1 MRTSEQQIHLKV
13 SIYGINVLITTT
25 HKNIINY
32 IDSNLFS
39 FRANNDVDEYDLII
53 DITPIANPYKKFS
66 ETQGMPY
73 YGSELYLKDNKVI
86 HRTNTIYI
94 NAEVSGETLNVYVK
108 KRLKWRQFLRKIVR
122 VKSNDNA
129 LQELYRLGVEY
140 PILAI
145 LNNKNS
151 LSAIHASGVI
161 NADNDAILFF
171 GLNGAGKSTLLEDMI
186 KRGYQ
191 AIGENF
197 VLLKEGKAYSFPGVK
212 KLSKIPDYEKHKI
225 VGRAYGKFLVK
236 EDYSIHLGGYP
247 VKRVNVVSRTDG
259 ETRIIRIDKQKA
271 LWFLNTMGDYLKE
284 YENYH
289 YTAFIGSDKAS
300 VTNRNYDKLTD
311 EASFYIVEKNIKDR
325 VDDSELL

>member
-1 MRTSEQQIHLKV
+1 MRISEKHIHLKV
-13 SIYGINVLITTT
+13 SIYGVNVLITSAC
-25 HKNIINY
+25 KNIISY
-32 IDSNLFS
+32 IDNNLSS
-39 FRANNDVDEYDLII
+39 FRADNKVEEYDLVI
-53 DITPIANPYKKFS
+53 DIAPIATPYARF
-66 ETQGMPY
+66 QDIQDIPY
-73 YGSELYLKDNKVI
+73 YGSELYFAKNKII
-86 HRTNTIYI
+86 HRTKTIYI
-94 NAEVSGETLNVYVK
+94 AAQFTGDTLNVYLE
-108 KRLKWRQFLRKIVR
+108 KRLRWRQLLRKLTRIR
-122 VKSNDNA
+122 MNDNA
-129 LQELYRLGVEY
+129 FQELYRFGVEY

-151 LSAIHASGVI
+151 LSAIHAAGVI
-161 NADNDAILFF
+161 NADNMAILFF

-186 KRGYQ
+186 KRGYK

-212 KLSKIPDYEKHKI
+212 KLSKVPECEKHKI
-225 VGRAYGKFLVK
+225 VGRTYGKFLVK
-236 EDYSIHLGGYP
+236 EDYSINLDGYP

-271 LWFLNTMGDYLKE
+271 LWFLNAMGDYLKE

-289 YTAFIGSDKAS
+289 YTAFIESDKAS

-311 EASFYIVEKNIKDR
+311 EASFFIVEKYIKDR

>member
-1 MRTSEQQIHLKV
+1 MRTSEKQIHLKV
-13 SIYGINVLITTT
+13 SIYGVNVLITTT
-25 HKNIINY
+25 RKNIINY
-32 IDSNLFS
+32 IDNNLCS

-53 DITPIANPYKKFS
+53 DIAPIADPYENFS

-73 YGSELYLKDNKVI
+73 YGSELYLTDNKVL

-94 NAEVSGETLNVYVK
+94 DAEFSGETLNIYVK
-108 KRLKWRQFLRKIVR
+108 KRLRWRQFLRKIAR
-122 VKSNDNA
+122 VKPNDNA
-129 LQELYRLGVEY
+129 LQELYRFGVEY

-161 NADNDAILFF
+161 NADNEAILFF

-186 KRGYQ
+186 KRGYK

-197 VLLKEGKAYSFPGVK
+197 VLLKEGNAYSFPGVK
-212 KLSKIPDYEKHKI
+212 KLSKVPECEKHKI
-225 VGRAYGKFLVK
+225 VGRTYGKFLVK
-236 EDYSIHLGGYP
+236 EDYSINHEGYP

-289 YTAFIGSDKAS
+289 YTAFVESDKVS
-300 VTNRNYDKLTD
+300 VTNRNYDRLSD
-311 EASFYIVEKNIKDR
+311 EASFYLIEKNIKDTLH
-325 VDDSELL
+325 DSELL